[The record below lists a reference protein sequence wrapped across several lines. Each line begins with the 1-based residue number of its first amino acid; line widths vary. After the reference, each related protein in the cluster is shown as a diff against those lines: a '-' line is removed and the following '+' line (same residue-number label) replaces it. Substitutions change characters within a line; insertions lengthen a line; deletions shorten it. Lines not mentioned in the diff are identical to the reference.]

1 MNRIGL
7 IILYEL
13 KLILRNWLF
22 ILYVIIYFLCKKFPL
37 ENNNKENK

>member
-1 MNRIGL
+1 MNIFHW
-7 IILYEL
+7 
-13 KLILRNWLF
+13 KF

>member
-22 ILYVIIYFLCKKFPL
+22 ILYVTRWL
-37 ENNNKENK
+37 N